1 MKKRV
6 FCCLASLLCWSAVA
20 VRAAKVDTVEVHSRK
35 MGRAVR
41 TIVISPEK
49 TEGKGAAVVYLL
61 HGYGGNETT
70 WPGLKPELKDYA
82 DRENLIFVC
91 PNGENSWY
99 WDSPRNSAYRYETF
113 ISSELVKYTDEHY
126 ATIPKKSARA
136 ISGLS
141 MGGHGALWNAIRH
154 SDIFGAAGSMSG
166 GVDIR
171 PFPDNWEMKKQLGE
185 LAANEAVWDSHTVIN
200 QVDKLKNGDLALIVD
215 CGESDFFLDVNKN
228 LHKRLLECKIDH
240 DFITRPGGHTGTYW
254 NNSIDY
260 HILFFCKFFSR

>member
-70 WPGLKPELKDYA
+70 WPSLKPELKDYA

-99 WDSPRNSAYRYETF
+99 WDRPLNEDSQIGTIIPSSTRRANSRMVPYGLFLIAAMM
-113 ISSELVKYTDEHY
+113 ISSL
-126 ATIPKKSARA
+126 KSTKPS
-136 ISGLS
+136 IKSC
-141 MGGHGALWNAIRH
+141 W
-154 SDIFGAAGSMSG
+154 
-166 GVDIR
+166 
-171 PFPDNWEMKKQLGE
+171 
-185 LAANEAVWDSHTVIN
+185 NEASCTTLLCVPERIR
-200 QVDKLKNGDLALIVD
+200 
-215 CGESDFFLDVNKN
+215 VN
-228 LHKRLLECKIDH
+228 IGA
-240 DFITRPGGHTGTYW
+240 IP
-254 NNSIDY
+254 SI
-260 HILFFCKFFSR
+260 IKSCFS